1 MTEPSLNPRSEQ
13 IFTVEAL
20 RGIAALSVT
29 WFHMTNTY
37 SLDWV
42 RYSGFYGWLGVE
54 MFFVISGFIIPYSLH
69 RSHYKLA
76 YFPRFLLRRLLRL
89 APPSLTSTAVGP

>member
-1 MTEPSLNPRSEQ
+1 MVDGGPHTVAEEAIHPAQQ

-37 SLDWV
+37 TLDWV
-42 RYSGFYGWLGVE
+42 RYSGFHGWL
-54 MFFVISGFIIPYSLH
+54 LL
-69 RSHYKLA
+69 K
-76 YFPRFLLRRLLRL
+76 FPGSIFRPHAAGKDRL
-89 APPSLTSTAVGP
+89 